1 MIDEA
6 ISNADET
13 EYDEVFC
20 LIAAVIDEEESH
32 DEITQEILKWSR
44 KLVEQDDEQVGWNR
58 SKVKALVVDYPELG
72 PVFLDSLV

>member
-44 KLVEQDDEQVGWNR
+44 KLVE
-58 SKVKALVVDYPELG
+58 
-72 PVFLDSLV
+72 